1 MVTSIE
7 PGIHMKA
14 VLFETIL
21 EPNIN
26 AATAKSFLFKFLK
39 MFKAKGTARERSVW
53 LAKPLTM
60 S

>member
-39 MFKAKGTARERSVW
+39 MFKAKGTARERSV
-53 LAKPLTM
+53 
-60 S
+60 